1 MQNNKSYMLL
11 TVIAIVTLILTAC
24 AGDGEKESDK
34 DASETVKQGGDLV
47 IAESADA
54 VSLDPAGSNDVPSSK
69 VQENIFERLLLQDET
84 LELQPSLATE
94 WEAVEDNVWEFKL
107 REGVKFHDGEDFN
120 AEAVKVNID
129 RVIDEKVASPRA
141 FLYAMI
147 KEVKVVDDYTV
158 QFETE
163 FPFAPL
169 PSHLAHSGG
178 GMVSPAVIK
187 EDYAQI
193 EQGEEPGS
201 YINENPIGTGYFKFE
216 EWIPGESLK
225 LVKHEDYWGEN
236 ALLDSVTFKVVE
248 EDLTRVAELETED
261 THIADPLSPSDIDQ
275 VEGIDGLSVL
285 KTPSVRLNYV
295 GFNEE
300 KEPFNDPKV
309 RQALNMAIDKNQ
321 IIDGIYEGI
330 GIPATGPLAPD
341 VFGYDESI
349 KGLEY
354 NPEKAKEL
362 LKEAGLEDGFKT
374 TLWSDDKRTSID
386 TATNIQAQLKE
397 YNIDVK
403 IEQLEW
409 GAYLDKTGNG
419 EHEMF
424 VLGWSVVT
432 GDADYGLH
440 PLFHSDNL
448 GIPGNRTFTQDK
460 DLDKLLDAAR
470 EESDE
475 EKRLE
480 LYSEIQEKLNEVAPM
495 LYLQHPESVLGISD
509 KVKGLKVLPTDMFSL
524 HEVYLE
530 E

>member
-1 MQNNKSYMLL
+1 MQRNRKSMVLVIITTLMLVL
-11 TVIAIVTLILTAC
+11 AGC
-24 AGDGEKESDK
+24 ADDGTKESDK
-34 DASETVKQGGDLV
+34 DTEEKKQGGDLV

-69 VQENIFERLLLQDET
+69 VQENIYERLLIQDES
-84 LELQPSLATE
+84 LELKPGLATE

-120 AEAVKVNID
+120 AEVVKANID

-147 KEVKVVDDYTV
+147 KEIRVVDDYTV

-178 GMVSPAVIK
+178 GMVSPAVIE

-193 EQGEEPGS
+193 EKGEEPGS
-201 YINENPIGTGYFKFE
+201 YINENPVGTGFFKFE
-216 EWIPGESLK
+216 EWIPGESIT
-225 LVKHEDYWGEN
+225 LVRNDDYWGEN

-248 EDLTRVAELETED
+248 EDLTRVAELKTED
-261 THIADPLSPSDIDQ
+261 THIADPLSPSDISE
-275 VEGIDGLSVL
+275 VESVDGLSVI
-285 KTPSVRLNYV
+285 KTPSVRLNYI

-354 NPEKAKEL
+354 EPEKAKEL
-362 LKEAGLEDGFKT
+362 LKEAGLEDGFEAK
-374 TLWSDDKRTSID
+374 LWTDDKRTSID
-386 TATNIQAQLKE
+386 TATNIQAQLKD
-397 YNIDVK
+397 YNIDVQ
-403 IEQLEW
+403 IEQFEW

-440 PLFHSDNL
+440 PLFHSENL
-448 GIPGNRTFTQDK
+448 GVPGNRTFTQDEE
-460 DLDKLLDAAR
+460 LDKLLDAAR

-475 EKRLE
+475 KERLA
-480 LYSEIQEKLNEVAPM
+480 LYSEIQEKLNELAPM
-495 LYLQHPESVLGISD
+495 LYLQHPESVLAVSD